1 MTTVIDGTLGVTTT
15 GALSPHQASTV
26 SAATYSQATTD
37 STLIFTYAG
46 TTTLTLLAASSYS
59 GQFLHIKSGTTSGT
73 TTVTSASS
81 NVVPL
86 NSVTAGTA
94 VMASA
99 GKFTVLQSDGTNWQ
113 VIIQV

>member
-46 TTTLTLLAASSYS
+46 TTTITLLSAASYP
-59 GQFLHIKSGTTSGT
+59 GLMLHMKSGTTSGT

-86 NSVTAGTA
+86 NSTTAGTA
-94 VMASA
+94 IIAST
-99 GKFTVLQSDGTNWQ
+99 GKFTILQSDGTNWQ
-113 VIIQV
+113 IISQV